1 MGMCI
6 MLPASR
12 NGWHR
17 RTHAPFA
24 RILPWLL
31 ESAVLSRNGCL
42 GSYQSY
48 VLAQKNSGIWLLV
61 HGQEADSTSF
71 VIVYS
76 ETIVKP
82 GSILL
87 NV

>member
-1 MGMCI
+1 MVGTEELMPH
-6 MLPASR
+6 LQ
-12 NGWHR
+12 
-17 RTHAPFA
+17 
-24 RILPWLL
+24 
-31 ESAVLSRNGCL
+31 EYCL
-42 GSYQSY
+42 GYLRVQSSAGMIALAHVSH